1 MSLLKSDKTMLA
13 AGLMFLVLNLA
24 VLAPLSTGGVQ
35 DAVDETFAT
44 YTKDTACANDDCT
57 EAEDDWAVSTSQRD
71 YSAWSITNLDDMMA
85 NGSEPAYKEIG
96 PFTYDITKTNTI
108 TGYDA
113 TNGTM
118 TYTQVKSHQC
128 AAESVEP
135 CDTPVTQINIGFQ
148 PQVIGATGMA
158 VNGIMEATKAGF
170 AAGAIGKEMESFS
183 AGKATADGIAT
194 SYGGIQM
201 GAMTAGAPVDA
212 ANASM
217 MLGMGWYDVYDAYF
231 ASINGSQMNNLTGN
245 EEMFTYTQAIQG
257 IQLMMAGGPGNE
269 SEITFAGSG
278 SIGDLS
284 YAFDSAM
291 MPTGEDAS
299 LTSTQGVLIFAGHC
313 NAFATATYGEV
324 MADAANGFANVGTMQ
339 RASIWGYASADI
351 NATIAT
357 DFAVCF
363 GVGGTFSMT
372 HGGADADWF
381 TDPLAVNASA
391 RMMNYLGVDIDN
403 TVAMG
408 LLFGGQGT
416 DMPTGIL
423 ATNAVD
429 EDDSPTAF
437 GIAAFAGM
445 DSATAMTTYGLDATQ
460 YAAVGAWVG
469 GWLTSASAL
478 PMILLGGTGTMTA
491 EQYVNISFGAEDPV
505 SPGEYLTNSLNL
517 GGAWGLV
524 GESIG
529 APAVELTAA
538 QSGNLLYGPL
548 GLTTSAGATI
558 FLYGELSGKTPPIDF
573 TTMQPGPQMEWNAST
588 IAALYGIDVNAAS
601 AVRALMMGPIYGETP
616 ASFVPG
622 FLMSTF
628 GTTQYLTQPVS
639 AWLFGWHDPVS
650 AFLASGNPMDMTVGW
665 ASLDT
670 NETYYG
676 SDGVLNGDGTSY
688 TVCTG
693 EVAGCDK
700 GESVLED
707 GSNELPWH
715 NTRMAMATFG
725 LIGVEYLDGATGG
738 FLTGTDDKVDVSG
751 YAVVPVTCDA
761 TGTVKGIP
769 VDICTASVEATS
781 RSIQAKNLKTFTL
794 LDATPSA
801 LPIFLGSDIT
811 LKSEKLSGLIIA
823 GESTTTFYLDTRQNT
838 NMTTAP
844 EMSDLNKVFTIK
856 SSSMIGAEDAE
867 EMESAIV
874 TNQDSFTYWTNRDHP
889 VDDITA
895 LFYIGALLCVANGV
909 RLMLAEE
916 ESEESNDAEKH
927 DEAPVE
933 ISEEA
938 SE

>member
-1 MSLLKSDKTMLA
+1 MSMMTTKTMLA
-13 AGLMFLVLNLA
+13 AGLVCLLLSGGLSM
-24 VLAPLSTGGVQ
+24 LSTGGVQ

-44 YTKDTACANDDCT
+44 YTKDTACANEDCT
-57 EAEDDWAVSTSQRD
+57 EAEPDWAVSTSQRD
-71 YSAWSITNLDDMMA
+71 YSAWTINNLDDMMA
-85 NGSEPAYKEIG
+85 NGSEPAYTEIG
-96 PFTYDITKTNTI
+96 PFTYDITKTNTL

-128 AAESVEP
+128 AAESKNP

-158 VNGIMEATKAGF
+158 INGIMDATKAGF
-170 AAGAIGKEMESFS
+170 SAGAIANEMESFS
-183 AGKATADGIAT
+183 AGQATADGIAT

-201 GAMTAGAPVDA
+201 GAMTEGTPVDA

-217 MLGMGWYDVYDAYF
+217 MLGVGWYDAYDAFF
-231 ASINGSQMNNLTGN
+231 ASINGSGMGDTV
-245 EEMFTYTQAIQG
+245 TYTMAIQG
-257 IQLMMAGGPGNE
+257 LQAGEATAGVNTAGV
-269 SEITFAGSG
+269 TFAGNQ

-284 YAFDSAM
+284 AAFETAM

-299 LTSTQGVLIFAGHC
+299 LTSMQGVLILAGHC
-313 NAFATATYGEV
+313 NAFPTGNYSTVA
-324 MADAANGFANVGTMQ
+324 ADALNAPAFTTGTMQ
-339 RASIWGYASADI
+339 RAGIWGYASADI

-372 HGGADADWF
+372 HGGADDDWF
-381 TDPLAVNASA
+381 QDPLAVNAST

-408 LLFGGQGT
+408 LLFAGQGT
-416 DMPTGIL
+416 AMPTGIL

-469 GWLTSASAL
+469 GWLTSTSAL
-478 PMILLGGTGTMTA
+478 PMILLGGSGTMTA

-505 SPGEYLTNSLNL
+505 NPGEYLASSLNL
-517 GGAWGLV
+517 GGTWGLI
-524 GESIG
+524 GASFG

-558 FLYGELSGKTPPIDF
+558 FLYGELSGQTPPIDF
-573 TTMQPGPQMEWNAST
+573 TTMQPGAQMTWNAST

-601 AVRALMMGPIYGETP
+601 AVRALMMGPIYGETSE
-616 ASFVPG
+616 SFVPG
-622 FLMSTF
+622 FLMSSF

-676 SDGVLNGDGTSY
+676 SDGVLNGNGTSY

-761 TGTVKGIP
+761 TGTVEGIP

-838 NMTTAP
+838 NMTTP
-844 EMSDLNKVFTIK
+844 PQMSDLNKVFTIK
-856 SSSMIGAEDAE
+856 SSSMIGAADAD
-867 EMESAIV
+867 EMESSIV
-874 TNQDSFTYWTNRDHP
+874 TNQETFTYWTNFDVP
-889 VDDITA
+889 TDYLA
-895 LFYIGALLCVANGV
+895 PLLYIGAIVCLLMAT
-909 RLMLAEE
+909 R
-916 ESEESNDAEKH
+916 K
-927 DEAPVE
+927 DE
-933 ISEEA
+933 
-938 SE
+938 

>member
-1 MSLLKSDKTMLA
+1 
-13 AGLMFLVLNLA
+13 MFLILNLA
-24 VLAPLSTGGVQ
+24 VFAPLSTGGVQ
-35 DAVDETFAT
+35 DAVDEKFST
-44 YTKDTACANDDCT
+44 YTKDIACANDDCT
-57 EAEDDWAVSTSQRD
+57 EAEAGWAVSTSQRD
-71 YSAWSITNLDDMMA
+71 YSAWTITNLDEILA
-85 NGSEPAYKEIG
+85 NGSEPAYTEIG

-108 TGYDA
+108 TGYDE
-113 TNGTM
+113 TNGTL

-128 AAESVEP
+128 AVESANP
-135 CDTPVTQINIGFQ
+135 CDTNVTQINIGFQ

-158 VNGIMEATKAGF
+158 INGIMDATKDGF
-170 AAGAIGKEMESFS
+170 AAGAIANEMESFS

-212 ANASM
+212 ANASA
-217 MLGMGWYDVYDAYF
+217 MLANGWYSTGPATDLA
-231 ASINGSQMNNLTGN
+231 NGTVGWVEYCQYVGGLESCDDYNSSAMSNAA
-245 EEMFTYTQAIQG
+245 FT
-257 IQLMMAGGPGNE
+257 
-269 SEITFAGSG
+269 
-278 SIGDLS
+278 DLS
-284 YAFDSAM
+284 YAFDSAV
-291 MPTGEDAS
+291 MPTGESAA
-299 LTSTQGVLIFAGHC
+299 LTRMQGILLLAGHC
-313 NAFATATYGEV
+313 NAYSTASYSEI

-339 RASIWGYASADI
+339 RASIWQFTAMVDETLDLNTTISRDYAI
-351 NATIAT
+351 CYGI
-357 DFAVCF
+357 
-363 GVGGTFSMT
+363 GGSFSST

-381 TDPLAVNASA
+381 TDPLAVDAST

-437 GIAAFAGM
+437 GIAAFDDM
-445 DSATAMTTYGLDATQ
+445 DSDTAMATYGLDATQ
-460 YAAVGAWVG
+460 YDAVEEWVG
-469 GWLTSASAL
+469 GWLKSTSAL
-478 PMILLGGTGTMTA
+478 PMILLGGSGTMTA

-505 SPGEYLTNSLNL
+505 SPGEYLTNSLNMK
-517 GGAWGLV
+517 GAWGIV
-524 GESIG
+524 GASLG
-529 APAVELTAA
+529 APAVDLTAA

-548 GLTTSAGATI
+548 GLTTQAGATL
-558 FLYGELSGKTPPIDF
+558 FLFGELSGQTPPIDF
-573 TTMQPGPQMEWNAST
+573 ATMQPGAQMEWNAST

-601 AVRALMMGPIYGETP
+601 AARALMMGPIYGETP
-616 ASFVPG
+616 ESFVPG
-622 FLMSTF
+622 YLMSTF
-628 GTTQYLTQPVS
+628 GTTQYLVQPVS

-715 NTRMAMATFG
+715 NTRMAIATYG

-761 TGTVKGIP
+761 TGTVEGIP
-769 VDICTASVEATS
+769 VDVCTASVEATS

-844 EMSDLNKVFTIK
+844 EMSDLTKVFTIK
-856 SSSMIGAEDAE
+856 SSSMIGAADADT
-867 EMESAIV
+867 MESSIV
-874 TNQDSFTYWTNRDHP
+874 TNQETFGYWTNFDHP
-889 VDDITA
+889 VDYLTV
-895 LFYIGALLCVANGV
+895 LFYLGAVLCIGNGL
-909 RLMLAEE
+909 RLMMGAEE
-916 ESEESNDAEKH
+916 ESAEETQAEKH
-927 DEAPVE
+927 DEEPVE
-933 ISEEA
+933 IESESTE
-938 SE
+938 

>member
-44 YTKDTACANDDCT
+44 YTKDKACANEDCT
-57 EAEDDWAVSTSQRD
+57 EAEPDWAVSTSQRD
-71 YSAWSITNLDDMMA
+71 YSAWTINNLDDMMA
-85 NGSEPAYKEIG
+85 NGSEPAYTEIG
-96 PFTYDITKTNTI
+96 PFTYDITKTNTL

-128 AAESVEP
+128 AAESKNP

-158 VNGIMEATKAGF
+158 INGIMDATKAGF
-170 AAGAIGKEMESFS
+170 SAGAIANEMESFS
-183 AGKATADGIAT
+183 AGQATADGIAT

-201 GAMTAGAPVDA
+201 GAMTEGTPVDA

-217 MLGMGWYDVYDAYF
+217 MLGVGWYDAYDAFF
-231 ASINGSQMNNLTGN
+231 ASINGSGMGDTV
-245 EEMFTYTQAIQG
+245 TYTMAIQG
-257 IQLMMAGGPGNE
+257 LQAGEATAGVNTAGV
-269 SEITFAGSG
+269 TFAGNQ

-284 YAFDSAM
+284 AAFETAM

-299 LTSTQGVLIFAGHC
+299 LTSMQGVLILAGHC
-313 NAFATATYGEV
+313 NAFPTGNYSTVA
-324 MADAANGFANVGTMQ
+324 ADALNAPAFTTGTMQ
-339 RASIWGYASADI
+339 RAGIWGYASADI

-372 HGGADADWF
+372 HGGADDDWF
-381 TDPLAVNASA
+381 QDPLAVNAST

-408 LLFGGQGT
+408 LLFAGQGT
-416 DMPTGIL
+416 AMPTGIL

-469 GWLTSASAL
+469 GWLTSTSAL
-478 PMILLGGTGTMTA
+478 PMILLGGSGTMTA

-505 SPGEYLTNSLNL
+505 NPGEYLASSLNL
-517 GGAWGLV
+517 GGTWGLI
-524 GESIG
+524 GASFG

-558 FLYGELSGKTPPIDF
+558 FLYGELSGQTPPIDF
-573 TTMQPGPQMEWNAST
+573 TTMQPGAQMTWNAST

-601 AVRALMMGPIYGETP
+601 AVRALMMGPIYGETSE
-616 ASFVPG
+616 SFVPG
-622 FLMSTF
+622 FLMSSF

-676 SDGVLNGDGTSY
+676 SDGVLNGNGTSY

-761 TGTVKGIP
+761 TGTVEGIP

-838 NMTTAP
+838 NMTTP
-844 EMSDLNKVFTIK
+844 PQMSDLNKVFTIK
-856 SSSMIGAEDAE
+856 SSSMIGAADAD
-867 EMESAIV
+867 EMESSIV
-874 TNQDSFTYWTNRDHP
+874 TNQETFTYWTNFDVP
-889 VDDITA
+889 TDYLA
-895 LFYIGALLCVANGV
+895 PLLYIGAIVCLLMAT
-909 RLMLAEE
+909 R
-916 ESEESNDAEKH
+916 K
-927 DEAPVE
+927 DE
-933 ISEEA
+933 
-938 SE
+938 

>member
-57 EAEDDWAVSTSQRD
+57 EAEEDWAVSTSQRD
-71 YSAWSITNLDDMMA
+71 YSAWTITNLDEMMA

-128 AAESVEP
+128 AAESENP
-135 CDTPVTQINIGFQ
+135 CDTLVTQINIGFQ
-148 PQVIGATGMA
+148 PQVIGATGLA
-158 VNGIMEATKAGF
+158 INGIMDLTKAGF

-201 GAMTAGAPVDA
+201 GAMTGGVAVDA

-231 ASINGSQMNNLTGN
+231 ASINGSGLGDTV
-245 EEMFTYTQAIQG
+245 TYTMAIQG
-257 IQLMMAGGPGNE
+257 LQAAEAAGGVNTAGV
-269 SEITFAGSG
+269 TFAGNQ

-291 MPTGEDAS
+291 LPTGEDAS
-299 LTSTQGVLIFAGHC
+299 LTNMQGVLILAGHC
-313 NAFATATYGEV
+313 NAYATGNYSV
-324 MADAANGFANVGTMQ
+324 VSADLANSPAFTTGTMQ
-339 RASIWGYASADI
+339 RAGIWGYASADI

-357 DFAVCF
+357 DYAVCF
-363 GVGGTFSMT
+363 GVAGTFANI
-372 HGGADADWF
+372 HGGADDNWYE
-381 TDPLAVNASA
+381 DPMAVNAST

-416 DMPTGIL
+416 ATPTGIL
-423 ATNAVD
+423 ATNAID
-429 EDDSPTAF
+429 ENDSPTAF

-445 DSATAMTTYGLDATQ
+445 DPATAMATYGLDATQ
-460 YAAVGAWVG
+460 YGTVATWVG
-469 GWLTSASAL
+469 GWLTSASSL
-478 PMILLGGTGTMTA
+478 PMVLLGGTGTMSA
-491 EQYVNISFGAEDPV
+491 EDFVNVSFGSADPIN
-505 SPGEYLTNSLNL
+505 GGYLTNSLNL
-517 GGAWGLV
+517 GGAWGVV
-524 GESIG
+524 GASLG
-529 APAVELTAA
+529 APAVDLTAA

-548 GLTTSAGATI
+548 GLTTQAGATL
-558 FLYGELSGKTPPIDF
+558 FLFGELSGQTPPIDF
-573 TTMQPGPQMEWNAST
+573 ATMQPGAQMEWNAST

-628 GTTQYLTQPVS
+628 GTTQYLVQPVS

-688 TVCTG
+688 TICTG

-715 NTRMAMATFG
+715 NTRMATATYG

-761 TGTVKGIP
+761 TGTVEGIP

-844 EMSDLNKVFTIK
+844 EMSDLTKVFTIK
-856 SSSMIGAEDAE
+856 SSSMIGTADAE
-867 EMESAIV
+867 KMESSIV
-874 TNQDSFTYWTNRDHP
+874 TNQDSLAYWTNLDHP
-889 VDDITA
+889 VDYITI

-933 ISEEA
+933 IAEPTSE
-938 SE
+938 

>member
-1 MSLLKSDKTMLA
+1 MSMMTTKTMLA
-13 AGLMFLVLNLA
+13 AGLVCLLLSGGLSM
-24 VLAPLSTGGVQ
+24 LSTGGVQ

-44 YTKDTACANDDCT
+44 YTKDTACANEDCT
-57 EAEDDWAVSTSQRD
+57 EAEPDWAVSTSQRD
-71 YSAWSITNLDDMMA
+71 YSAWTINNLDDMMA
-85 NGSEPAYKEIG
+85 NGSEPAYTEIG
-96 PFTYDITKTNTI
+96 PFTYDITKTNTL

-128 AAESVEP
+128 AAESKNP

-158 VNGIMEATKAGF
+158 INGIMDATKAGF
-170 AAGAIGKEMESFS
+170 SAGAIANEMESFS
-183 AGKATADGIAT
+183 AGQATADGIAT

-201 GAMTAGAPVDA
+201 GAMTEGTPVDA

-217 MLGMGWYDVYDAYF
+217 MLGVGWYDAYDAFF
-231 ASINGSQMNNLTGN
+231 ASINGSGMGDTV
-245 EEMFTYTQAIQG
+245 TYTMAIQG
-257 IQLMMAGGPGNE
+257 LQAGEATAGVNTAGV
-269 SEITFAGSG
+269 TFAGNQ

-284 YAFDSAM
+284 AAFETAM

-299 LTSTQGVLIFAGHC
+299 LTSMQGVLILAGHC
-313 NAFATATYGEV
+313 NAFPTGNYSTVA
-324 MADAANGFANVGTMQ
+324 ADALNAPAFTTGTMQ
-339 RASIWGYASADI
+339 RAGIWGYASADI

-372 HGGADADWF
+372 HGGADDDWF
-381 TDPLAVNASA
+381 QDPLAVNAST

-408 LLFGGQGT
+408 LLFAGQGT
-416 DMPTGIL
+416 AMPTGIL

-429 EDDSPTAF
+429 QDDSPTAF

-469 GWLTSASAL
+469 GWLTSTSAL
-478 PMILLGGTGTMTA
+478 PMILLGGSGTMTA

-505 SPGEYLTNSLNL
+505 NPGEYLASSLNL
-517 GGAWGLV
+517 GGTWGLI
-524 GESIG
+524 GASFG

-558 FLYGELSGKTPPIDF
+558 FLYGELSGQTPPIDF
-573 TTMQPGPQMEWNAST
+573 TTMQPGAQMTWNAST

-601 AVRALMMGPIYGETP
+601 AVRALMMGPIYGETSE
-616 ASFVPG
+616 SFVPG
-622 FLMSTF
+622 FLMSSF

-676 SDGVLNGDGTSY
+676 SDGVLNGNGTSY

-761 TGTVKGIP
+761 TGTVEGIP

-838 NMTTAP
+838 NMTTP
-844 EMSDLNKVFTIK
+844 PQMSDLNKVFTIK
-856 SSSMIGAEDAE
+856 SSSMIGAADAD
-867 EMESAIV
+867 EMESSIV
-874 TNQDSFTYWTNRDHP
+874 TNQETFTYWTNFDVP
-889 VDDITA
+889 TDYLA
-895 LFYIGALLCVANGV
+895 PLLYIGAIVCLLMAT
-909 RLMLAEE
+909 R
-916 ESEESNDAEKH
+916 K
-927 DEAPVE
+927 DE
-933 ISEEA
+933 
-938 SE
+938 

>member
-57 EAEDDWAVSTSQRD
+57 EAEADWAVSTSQRD
-71 YSAWSITNLDDMMA
+71 YSAWSINNLDDMMA
-85 NGSEPAYKEIG
+85 NGSEPAYTEVG

-108 TGYDA
+108 TGYDK
-113 TNGTM
+113 TNGTL

-128 AAESVEP
+128 AVESANP

-158 VNGIMEATKAGF
+158 VNGIMDVTKAAYTAGMLGKDLESLG
-170 AAGAIGKEMESFS
+170 AGAAASQAMSGLYAQTVSDVTSVGGTEAMAS
-183 AGKATADGIAT
+183 AGIGANFFDVWN
-194 SYGGIQM
+194 SYFELM
-201 GAMTAGAPVDA
+201 
-212 ANASM
+212 NLSK
-217 MLGMGWYDVYDAYF
+217 
-231 ASINGSQMNNLTGN
+231 MNNVAPYVNMSLNYTAIGGSSDFSNLT
-245 EEMFTYTQAIQG
+245 
-257 IQLMMAGGPGNE
+257 
-269 SEITFAGSG
+269 
-278 SIGDLS
+278 
-284 YAFDSAM
+284 YAFNQAM
-291 MPTGEDAS
+291 MPGSGEDVS
-299 LTSTQGVLIFAGHC
+299 LLSA
-313 NAFATATYGEV
+313 
-324 MADAANGFANVGTMQ
+324 VGTMVFSGHCQ
-339 RASIWGYASADI
+339 SYPTSIENATVRASIWQYMGAD
-351 NATIAT
+351 NATTIAN
-357 DFAVCF
+357 DYAMCF
-363 GVGGTFSMT
+363 GIGGNFGNTF
-372 HGGADADWF
+372 GGGDETLGIGD
-381 TDPLAVNASA
+381 TTGMAVTVST
-391 RMMNYLGVDIDN
+391 RLSYLGITMDEMS
-403 TVAMG
+403 AMG
-408 LLFGGQGT
+408 MLFGDGDDVITGLLEANEAGT
-416 DMPTGIL
+416 EYGVANFL
-423 ATNAVD
+423 
-429 EDDSPTAF
+429 S
-437 GIAAFAGM
+437 M
-445 DSATAMTTYGLDATQ
+445 DAATAMTAYGMDQATHDSV
-460 YAAVGAWVG
+460 YGWAASWFGDVK
-469 GWLTSASAL
+469 SL
-478 PMILLGGTGTMTA
+478 PMILLGGSGEMTA
-491 EQYVNISFGAEDPV
+491 SLFVNTSFGAEDPLN
-505 SPGEYLTNSLNL
+505 GGYLANSLNL
-517 GGAWGLV
+517 GGAWGVV
-524 GESIG
+524 GASLG

-548 GLTTSAGATI
+548 GLTTQTGATL
-558 FLYGELSGKTPPIDF
+558 FLFGELSGQTPPIDF
-573 TTMQPGPQMEWNAST
+573 ATMQAGPQMEWNAST

-616 ASFVPG
+616 ESFVPG
-622 FLMSTF
+622 YLMSTF
-628 GTTQYLTQPVS
+628 GTTQYLVQPVS

-688 TVCTG
+688 TICTG

-715 NTRMAMATFG
+715 NTRMAIATYG

-738 FLTGTDDKVDVSG
+738 FLTGTGDKVDVSG
-751 YAVVPVTCDA
+751 YAVVPVTCDE
-761 TGTVKGIP
+761 TGTVEGIP

-844 EMSDLNKVFTIK
+844 EMSDLTKVFTIK
-856 SSSMIGAEDAE
+856 SSSMIGAADADT
-867 EMESAIV
+867 MESSIV
-874 TNQDSFTYWTNRDHP
+874 TNQDSFAYWTNFDHP
-889 VDDITA
+889 VDYLTV

-909 RLMLAEE
+909 KLMLAEE
-916 ESEESNDAEKH
+916 ESEESNDTEKH

-933 ISEEA
+933 ITEAA

>member
-1 MSLLKSDKTMLA
+1 MSMMTTKTMLA
-13 AGLMFLVLNLA
+13 AGLVCLLLSGGLSV
-24 VLAPLSTGGVQ
+24 LSTGGVQ

-44 YTKDTACANDDCT
+44 YTKDTACANEDCT
-57 EAEDDWAVSTSQRD
+57 EAEPDWAVSTSQRD
-71 YSAWSITNLDDMMA
+71 YSAWTISNLDEMMA
-85 NGSEPAYKEIG
+85 NGSEPTYEEIG
-96 PFTYDITKTNTI
+96 PFTYDITKTNTL
-108 TGYDA
+108 TGYDK
-113 TNGTM
+113 TNGTL

-128 AAESVEP
+128 AVESANP
-135 CDTPVTQINIGFQ
+135 CDTNVTQINIGFQ

-158 VNGIMEATKAGF
+158 FNGIMDATKAGF
-170 AAGAIGKEMESFS
+170 AAGAIGNEMESFS

-201 GAMTAGAPVDA
+201 GALTEGTPVDA

-217 MLGMGWYDVYDAYF
+217 MLGMIWYDAYDAFF
-231 ASINGSQMNNLTGN
+231 ASINGSGMGDTV
-245 EEMFTYTQAIQG
+245 TYTQAIQSA
-257 IQLMMAGGPGNE
+257 QLMAAGGPGNE
-269 SEITFAGSG
+269 SAITFAGNQ
-278 SIGDLS
+278 SIGNLS
-284 YAFDSAM
+284 AAFETAM

-299 LTSTQGVLIFAGHC
+299 LTSMQGVLILAGHC
-313 NAFATATYGEV
+313 NAFPTGNYSTVA
-324 MADAANGFANVGTMQ
+324 ADALNAPAFTTGTMQ
-339 RASIWGYASADI
+339 RAGIWGYASADI

-363 GVGGTFSMT
+363 GVGGAFSMT
-372 HGGADADWF
+372 HGGADDDWF
-381 TDPLAVNASA
+381 QDPLAVNAST

-403 TVAMG
+403 TVAMD
-408 LLFGGQGT
+408 LLFAGRGT
-416 DMPTGIL
+416 AMPTGIL

-469 GWLTSASAL
+469 GWLTSTSAL
-478 PMILLGGTGTMTA
+478 PMILLGGSGTMTA

-505 SPGEYLTNSLNL
+505 NPGEYLASSLNL
-517 GGAWGLV
+517 GGTWGLI
-524 GESIG
+524 GASFG

-558 FLYGELSGKTPPIDF
+558 FLYGELSGQTPPIDF
-573 TTMQPGPQMEWNAST
+573 TTMQPGAQMTWNAST

-601 AVRALMMGPIYGETP
+601 AVRALMMGPIYGETSE
-616 ASFVPG
+616 SFVPG
-622 FLMSTF
+622 FLMSSF

-676 SDGVLNGDGTSY
+676 SDGVLNGNGTSY

-715 NTRMAMATFG
+715 NTRMAKATFG

-761 TGTVKGIP
+761 TGTVEGIP

-838 NMTTAP
+838 NMTTP
-844 EMSDLNKVFTIK
+844 PQMSDLNKVFTIK
-856 SSSMIGAEDAE
+856 SSSMIGAADADT
-867 EMESAIV
+867 MESSIV
-874 TNQDSFTYWTNRDHP
+874 TNQETFTYWTNFDVP
-889 VDDITA
+889 TDYLA
-895 LFYIGALLCVANGV
+895 PLLYIGAIVCLLMAT
-909 RLMLAEE
+909 RKEE
-916 ESEESNDAEKH
+916 
-927 DEAPVE
+927 
-933 ISEEA
+933 
-938 SE
+938 

>member
-1 MSLLKSDKTMLA
+1 MSMMTTKTMLA
-13 AGLMFLVLNLA
+13 AGLVCLLLSGGLSM
-24 VLAPLSTGGVQ
+24 LSTGGVQ

-44 YTKDTACANDDCT
+44 YTKDTACANEDCT
-57 EAEDDWAVSTSQRD
+57 EAEPDWAVSTSQRD
-71 YSAWSITNLDDMMA
+71 YSAWTINNLDDMMA
-85 NGSEPAYKEIG
+85 NGSEPAYTEIG
-96 PFTYDITKTNTI
+96 PFTYDITKTNTL

-128 AAESVEP
+128 AAESKNP

-158 VNGIMEATKAGF
+158 INGIMDATKAGF
-170 AAGAIGKEMESFS
+170 SAGAIANEMESFS
-183 AGKATADGIAT
+183 AGQATADGIAT

-201 GAMTAGAPVDA
+201 GAMTEGTPVDA

-217 MLGMGWYDVYDAYF
+217 MLGVGWYDAYDAFF
-231 ASINGSQMNNLTGN
+231 ASINGSGMGDTV
-245 EEMFTYTQAIQG
+245 TYTMAIQG
-257 IQLMMAGGPGNE
+257 LQAGEATAGVNTAGV
-269 SEITFAGSG
+269 TFAGNQ

-284 YAFDSAM
+284 AAFETAM

-299 LTSTQGVLIFAGHC
+299 LTSMQGVLILAGHC
-313 NAFATATYGEV
+313 NAFPTGNYSTVA
-324 MADAANGFANVGTMQ
+324 ADALNAPAFTTGTMQ
-339 RASIWGYASADI
+339 RAGIWGYASADI

-372 HGGADADWF
+372 HGGADDDWF
-381 TDPLAVNASA
+381 QDPLAVNAST

-408 LLFGGQGT
+408 LLFAGQGT
-416 DMPTGIL
+416 AMPTGIL

-469 GWLTSASAL
+469 GWLTSTSAL
-478 PMILLGGTGTMTA
+478 PMILLGGSGTMTA

-505 SPGEYLTNSLNL
+505 NPGEYLASSLNL
-517 GGAWGLV
+517 GGTWGLI
-524 GESIG
+524 GASFG

-558 FLYGELSGKTPPIDF
+558 FLYGELSGQTPPIDF
-573 TTMQPGPQMEWNAST
+573 TTMQPGAQMTWNAST

-601 AVRALMMGPIYGETP
+601 AVRALMMGPIYGETSE
-616 ASFVPG
+616 SFVPG
-622 FLMSTF
+622 FLMSSF

-676 SDGVLNGDGTSY
+676 SDGVLNGNGTSY

-751 YAVVPVTCDA
+751 YAVVPVTCNA
-761 TGTVKGIP
+761 TGTVEGIP

-838 NMTTAP
+838 NMTTP
-844 EMSDLNKVFTIK
+844 PQMSDLNKVFTIK
-856 SSSMIGAEDAE
+856 SSSMIGAADAD
-867 EMESAIV
+867 EMESSIV
-874 TNQDSFTYWTNRDHP
+874 TNQETFTYWTNFDVP
-889 VDDITA
+889 TDYLA
-895 LFYIGALLCVANGV
+895 PLLYIGAIVCLLMAT
-909 RLMLAEE
+909 R
-916 ESEESNDAEKH
+916 K
-927 DEAPVE
+927 DE
-933 ISEEA
+933 
-938 SE
+938 

>member
-1 MSLLKSDKTMLA
+1 MSLLNSDKTMLA

-44 YTKDTACANDDCT
+44 YIKDTACANDDCT
-57 EAEDDWAVSTSQRD
+57 EAEADWAVSTSQRD
-71 YSAWSITNLDDMMA
+71 YSAWTITNLDDILA
-85 NGSEPAYKEIG
+85 NGSEPSYKEIG

-108 TGYDA
+108 TGYDE

-148 PQVIGATGMA
+148 PQVIGATGLA
-158 VNGIMEATKAGF
+158 INGIMDLTKVA
-170 AAGAIGKEMESFS
+170 FS
-183 AGKATADGIAT
+183 AGMMGNDLENMQAGTATAATISAQMAGASAQMQAMGYNETTADAAAPAAVANGWFDAFNAYFQMMEMAPFDHDGNSSTDPIYLNYSTAT
-194 SYGGIQM
+194 GQ
-201 GAMTAGAPVDA
+201 TAGFTDV
-212 ANASM
+212 SM
-217 MLGMGWYDVYDAYF
+217 A
-231 ASINGSQMNNLTGN
+231 MN
-245 EEMFTYTQAIQG
+245 
-257 IQLMMAGGPGNE
+257 
-269 SEITFAGSG
+269 
-278 SIGDLS
+278 
-284 YAFDSAM
+284 SAM
-291 MPTGEDAS
+291 MPTGDSAA
-299 LTSTQGVLIFAGHC
+299 LTGGLGVLLLAGHC
-313 NAFATATYGEV
+313 SAYATADYAGI

-339 RASIWGYASADI
+339 RATIWGYMAMANETMPDFET
-351 NATIAT
+351 TIAR
-357 DFAVCF
+357 DYAVCY
-363 GVGGTFSMT
+363 GVGGTFLT
-372 HGGADADWF
+372 NGGGDATWYA
-381 TDPLAVNASA
+381 TPTTSVNASA
-391 RMMNYLGVDIDN
+391 RFANMGITIDN
-403 TVAMG
+403 MVAMN
-408 LLFGGQGT
+408 LLFAGQGT
-416 DMPTGIL
+416 DTPTGLLASNADQTAFGL
-423 ATNAVD
+423 ATFMQMDAV
-429 EDDSPTAF
+429 SAMTAF
-437 GIAAFAGM
+437 GI
-445 DSATAMTTYGLDATQ
+445 DATQ
-460 YAAVGAWVG
+460 YGAIMMWAGAWLTDVSSLPMVLKG
-469 GWLTSASAL
+469 GSGVMTASAF
-478 PMILLGGTGTMTA
+478 
-491 EQYVNISFGAEDPV
+491 VNTTFGAADPIN
-505 SPGEYLTNSLNL
+505 GGYLDNSLNL
-517 GGAWGLV
+517 GGGWGLI
-524 GESIG
+524 GASLG
-529 APAVELTAA
+529 APAVDLTAA

-548 GLTTSAGATI
+548 GLTTQTGATL
-558 FLYGELSGKTPPIDF
+558 FLFGELSGQTPPIDF
-573 TTMQPGPQMEWNAST
+573 ATMQPGAQMEWNAST

-622 FLMSTF
+622 YLMSTF

-650 AFLASGNPMDMTVGW
+650 AYLASGNPMDMTVGW

-688 TVCTG
+688 TICTG

-715 NTRMAMATFG
+715 NTRMATATYG

-751 YAVVPVTCDA
+751 YAVVPVTCDE
-761 TGTVKGIP
+761 TGTVEGIP

-794 LDATPSA
+794 LDAVPSA

-811 LKSEKLSGLIIA
+811 IKSEQLSGLIIA

-844 EMSDLNKVFTIK
+844 EMSDLTKVFTIK
-856 SSSMIGAEDAE
+856 SSSMIGAADADT
-867 EMESAIV
+867 MESSIV
-874 TNQDSFTYWTNRDHP
+874 TNQDSLAYWTNFDHP
-889 VDDITA
+889 VDYITV

-909 RLMLAEE
+909 KLMLAEE

-933 ISEEA
+933 IAEPA

>member
-35 DAVDETFAT
+35 DAVDEKFET

-57 EAEDDWAVSTSQRD
+57 VAKDDWAVSTSQRD
-71 YSAWSITNLDDMMA
+71 YSAWTINNLDDMMA
-85 NGSEPAYKEIG
+85 NGSEPAYTEIG
-96 PFTYDITKTNTI
+96 PFTYDITKTNTL

-128 AAESVEP
+128 AAESKNP

-158 VNGIMEATKAGF
+158 INGIMDATKAGF
-170 AAGAIGKEMESFS
+170 SAGAIANEMESFS
-183 AGKATADGIAT
+183 AGQATADGIAT

-201 GAMTAGAPVDA
+201 GAMTEGTPVDA

-217 MLGMGWYDVYDAYF
+217 MLGVGWYDAYDAFF
-231 ASINGSQMNNLTGN
+231 ASINGSGMGDTV
-245 EEMFTYTQAIQG
+245 TYTMAIQG
-257 IQLMMAGGPGNE
+257 LQAGEATAGVNTAGV
-269 SEITFAGSG
+269 TFAGNQ

-284 YAFDSAM
+284 AAFETAM

-299 LTSTQGVLIFAGHC
+299 LTSMQGVLILAGHC
-313 NAFATATYGEV
+313 NAFPTGNYSTVA
-324 MADAANGFANVGTMQ
+324 ADALNAPAFTTGTMQ
-339 RASIWGYASADI
+339 RAGIWGYASADI

-372 HGGADADWF
+372 HGGADDDWF
-381 TDPLAVNASA
+381 QDPLAVNAST

-408 LLFGGQGT
+408 LLFAGQGT
-416 DMPTGIL
+416 AMPTGIL

-469 GWLTSASAL
+469 GWLTSTSAL
-478 PMILLGGTGTMTA
+478 PMILLGGSGTMTA

-505 SPGEYLTNSLNL
+505 NPGEYLASSLNL
-517 GGAWGLV
+517 GGTWGLI
-524 GESIG
+524 GASFG

-558 FLYGELSGKTPPIDF
+558 FLYGELSGQTPPIDF
-573 TTMQPGPQMEWNAST
+573 TTMQPGAQMTWNAST

-601 AVRALMMGPIYGETP
+601 AVRALMMGPIYGETSE
-616 ASFVPG
+616 SFVPG
-622 FLMSTF
+622 FLMSSF

-676 SDGVLNGDGTSY
+676 SDGVLNGNGTSY

-761 TGTVKGIP
+761 TGTVEGIP

-838 NMTTAP
+838 NMTTP
-844 EMSDLNKVFTIK
+844 PQMSDLNKVFTIK
-856 SSSMIGAEDAE
+856 SSSMIGAADAD
-867 EMESAIV
+867 EMESSIV
-874 TNQDSFTYWTNRDHP
+874 TNQETFTYWTNFDVP
-889 VDDITA
+889 TDYLA
-895 LFYIGALLCVANGV
+895 PLLYIGAIVCLLMAT
-909 RLMLAEE
+909 R
-916 ESEESNDAEKH
+916 K
-927 DEAPVE
+927 DE
-933 ISEEA
+933 
-938 SE
+938 

>member
-1 MSLLKSDKTMLA
+1 MSMMTTKTMLA
-13 AGLMFLVLNLA
+13 AGLVCLLLSGGLSM
-24 VLAPLSTGGVQ
+24 LSTGGVQ

-44 YTKDTACANDDCT
+44 YTKDTACANEDCT
-57 EAEDDWAVSTSQRD
+57 EAEPDWAVSTSQRD
-71 YSAWSITNLDDMMA
+71 YSAWTINNLDDMMA
-85 NGSEPAYKEIG
+85 NGSEPAYTEIG
-96 PFTYDITKTNTI
+96 PFTYDITKTNTL

-128 AAESVEP
+128 AAESKNP

-158 VNGIMEATKAGF
+158 INGIMDATKAGF
-170 AAGAIGKEMESFS
+170 SAGAIANEMESFS
-183 AGKATADGIAT
+183 AGQATADGIAT

-201 GAMTAGAPVDA
+201 GAMTEGTPVDA

-217 MLGMGWYDVYDAYF
+217 MLGVGWYDAYDAFF
-231 ASINGSQMNNLTGN
+231 ASINGSGMGDTV
-245 EEMFTYTQAIQG
+245 TYTMAIQG
-257 IQLMMAGGPGNE
+257 LQAGEATAGVNTAGV
-269 SEITFAGSG
+269 TFAGNQ

-284 YAFDSAM
+284 AAFETAM

-299 LTSTQGVLIFAGHC
+299 LTSMQGVLILAGHC
-313 NAFATATYGEV
+313 NAFPTGNYSTVA
-324 MADAANGFANVGTMQ
+324 ADALNAPAFTTGTMQ
-339 RASIWGYASADI
+339 RAGIWGYASADI

-372 HGGADADWF
+372 HGGADDDWF
-381 TDPLAVNASA
+381 QDPLAVNAST

-408 LLFGGQGT
+408 LLFAGQGT
-416 DMPTGIL
+416 AMPTGIL

-469 GWLTSASAL
+469 GWLTSTSAL
-478 PMILLGGTGTMTA
+478 PMILLGGSGTMTA

-505 SPGEYLTNSLNL
+505 NPGEYLASSLNL
-517 GGAWGLV
+517 GGTWGLI
-524 GESIG
+524 GASFG

-558 FLYGELSGKTPPIDF
+558 FLYGELSGQTPPIDF
-573 TTMQPGPQMEWNAST
+573 TTMQPGAQMTWNAST
-588 IAALYGIDVNAAS
+588 IAALYGIDVNAAN
-601 AVRALMMGPIYGETP
+601 AVRALMMGPIYGETSE
-616 ASFVPG
+616 SFVPG
-622 FLMSTF
+622 FLMSSF

-676 SDGVLNGDGTSY
+676 SDGVLNGNGTSY

-761 TGTVKGIP
+761 TGTVEGIP

-844 EMSDLNKVFTIK
+844 QMSDLNKVFTIK
-856 SSSMIGAEDAE
+856 SSSMIGAADAD
-867 EMESAIV
+867 EMESSIV
-874 TNQDSFTYWTNRDHP
+874 TNQETFTYWTNFDVP
-889 VDDITA
+889 TDYLA
-895 LFYIGALLCVANGV
+895 PLLYIGAIVCLLMAT
-909 RLMLAEE
+909 R
-916 ESEESNDAEKH
+916 K
-927 DEAPVE
+927 DE
-933 ISEEA
+933 
-938 SE
+938 

>member
-1 MSLLKSDKTMLA
+1 MANEKLI
-13 AGLMFLVLNLA
+13 AGAVMILLNLV
-24 VLAPLSTGGVQ
+24 VLAPIATSMVE
-35 DAVDETFAT
+35 DAVEDNFET
-44 YTKDTACANDDCT
+44 YPYDSACEDSDCT
-57 EAEDDWAVSTSQRD
+57 TAEEDWATSTSEKT
-71 YSAWSITNLDDMMA
+71 YYAWNLTNLDQVMS
-85 NGSEPAYKEIG
+85 GSEPSYEKVG
-96 PFTYDITKTNTI
+96 PFLYDITTTRNI
-108 TGYDA
+108 IEFNESA
-113 TNGTM
+113 GTL
-118 TYTQVKSHQC
+118 TYN
-128 AAESVEP
+128 ESNSFSCSADTLHP
-135 CDTPVTQINIGFQ
+135 CDMPITQLNIPFQ
-148 PQVIGATGMA
+148 PQVVGATGTA
-158 VNGIMEATKAGF
+158 INGIMELTKAGF
-170 AAGAIGKEMESFS
+170 AAGAIGNEMESFS
-183 AGKATADGIAT
+183 AGQATADGIAT
-194 SYGGIQM
+194 SYGGIQ
-201 GAMTAGAPVDA
+201 AGAVTGTPETA
-212 ANASM
+212 ADASM
-217 MLGMGWYDVYDAYF
+217 MLGVGWYDAYDAFF
-231 ASINGSQMNNLTGN
+231 ASINGSQMNNLSGAG
-245 EEMFTYTQAIQG
+245 EMLTYTMAIQG
-257 IQLMMAGGPGNE
+257 LQSTEEAGV
-269 SEITFAGSG
+269 TFAGNA

-284 YAFDSAM
+284 YAFDSAV

-299 LTSTQGVLIFAGHC
+299 LTSMQGVLILAGHC

-372 HGGADADWF
+372 HGGADDDWF
-381 TDPLAVNASA
+381 QDPLAVDAST

-408 LLFGGQGT
+408 LLFAGQGT
-416 DMPTGIL
+416 AMPTGIL

-429 EDDSPTAF
+429 EDDSPSAF
-437 GIAAFAGM
+437 GIATFAGM

-469 GWLTSASAL
+469 GWLTSTSAL
-478 PMILLGGTGTMTA
+478 PMILLGGSGTMTA

-505 SPGEYLTNSLNL
+505 NPGQYLTNSLNL
-517 GGAWGLV
+517 GGAWGV
-524 GESIG
+524 IGASFG

-558 FLYGELSGKTPPIDF
+558 FLFGELSGQTPPIDF
-573 TTMQPGPQMEWNAST
+573 TTMQAGPQMEWNAST
-588 IAALYGIDVNAAS
+588 IATLYGIDENAAS
-601 AVRALMMGPIYGETP
+601 AVRALMMGPIYGET
-616 ASFVPG
+616 AESFVPG
-622 FLMSTF
+622 FLMSSF

-676 SDGVLNGDGTSY
+676 SDGVLNGNGTSY
-688 TVCTG
+688 TICTG
-693 EVAGCDK
+693 EVEGCDK

-715 NTRMAMATFG
+715 NTRMAQATFG

-761 TGTVKGIP
+761 TGTVENIP
-769 VDICTASVEATS
+769 VNVCTASVDATT
-781 RSIQAKNLKTFTL
+781 RSIQAKNLQTFTL

-844 EMSDLNKVFTIK
+844 QMSDLTKVFTIK
-856 SSSMIGAEDAE
+856 SSSMIGAEDADT
-867 EMESAIV
+867 MESSIV
-874 TNQDSFTYWTNRDHP
+874 TNQETFGYWTNFDHW
-889 VDDITA
+889 VDFVTIM
-895 LFYIGALLCVANGV
+895 FYILAIGALANGV
-909 RLMLAEE
+909 LLMVSEDESDEAMKAEAAPAEE
-916 ESEESNDAEKH
+916 ES
-927 DEAPVE
+927 
-933 ISEEA
+933 SEEA
-938 SE
+938 SEATE

>member
-1 MSLLKSDKTMLA
+1 MSMMTTKTMLA
-13 AGLMFLVLNLA
+13 AGLVCLLLSGGLSV
-24 VLAPLSTGGVQ
+24 LSTGGVE

-44 YTKDTACANDDCT
+44 YTKDTACANEDCT
-57 EAEDDWAVSTSQRD
+57 EAEPDWAVSTSQRD
-71 YSAWSITNLDDMMA
+71 YSAWTISNLDEMMA
-85 NGSEPAYKEIG
+85 NGSEPTYEEIG
-96 PFTYDITKTNTI
+96 PFTYDITKTNTL
-108 TGYDA
+108 TGYDK
-113 TNGTM
+113 TNGTL

-128 AAESVEP
+128 AVESANP
-135 CDTPVTQINIGFQ
+135 CDTNVTQINIGFQ

-158 VNGIMEATKAGF
+158 FNGIMDATKAGF
-170 AAGAIGKEMESFS
+170 AAGAIGNEMESFS

-201 GAMTAGAPVDA
+201 GALTEGTPVDA

-217 MLGMGWYDVYDAYF
+217 MLGMIWYDAYDAFF
-231 ASINGSQMNNLTGN
+231 ASINGSGMGDTV
-245 EEMFTYTQAIQG
+245 TYTQAIQSA
-257 IQLMMAGGPGNE
+257 QLMAAGGPGNE
-269 SEITFAGSG
+269 SAITFAGNQ
-278 SIGDLS
+278 SIGNLS
-284 YAFDSAM
+284 AAFETAM

-299 LTSTQGVLIFAGHC
+299 LTSMQGVLILAGHC
-313 NAFATATYGEV
+313 NAFPTGNYSTVA
-324 MADAANGFANVGTMQ
+324 ADALNAPAFTTGTMQ
-339 RASIWGYASADI
+339 RAGIWGYASADI

-363 GVGGTFSMT
+363 GVGGAFSMT
-372 HGGADADWF
+372 HGGADDDWF
-381 TDPLAVNASA
+381 QDPLAVNAST

-403 TVAMG
+403 TVAMD
-408 LLFGGQGT
+408 LLFAGRGT
-416 DMPTGIL
+416 AMPTGIL

-469 GWLTSASAL
+469 GWLTSTSAL
-478 PMILLGGTGTMTA
+478 PMILLGGSGTMTA

-505 SPGEYLTNSLNL
+505 NPGEYLASSLNL
-517 GGAWGLV
+517 GGTWGLI
-524 GESIG
+524 GASFG

-558 FLYGELSGKTPPIDF
+558 FLYGELSGQTPPIDF
-573 TTMQPGPQMEWNAST
+573 TTMQPGAQMTWNAST

-601 AVRALMMGPIYGETP
+601 AVRALMMGPIYGETSE
-616 ASFVPG
+616 SFVPG
-622 FLMSTF
+622 FLMSSF

-676 SDGVLNGDGTSY
+676 SDGVLNGNGTSY

-715 NTRMAMATFG
+715 NTRMAKATFG

-761 TGTVKGIP
+761 TGTVEGIP

-838 NMTTAP
+838 NMTTP
-844 EMSDLNKVFTIK
+844 PQMSDLNKVFTIK
-856 SSSMIGAEDAE
+856 SSSMIGAADADT
-867 EMESAIV
+867 MESSIV
-874 TNQDSFTYWTNRDHP
+874 TNQETFTYWTNFDVP
-889 VDDITA
+889 TDYLA
-895 LFYIGALLCVANGV
+895 PLLYIGAIVCLLMAT
-909 RLMLAEE
+909 R
-916 ESEESNDAEKH
+916 K
-927 DEAPVE
+927 DE
-933 ISEEA
+933 
-938 SE
+938 

>member
-57 EAEDDWAVSTSQRD
+57 EAEADWAVSTSQRD
-71 YSAWSITNLDDMMA
+71 YSAWTITNLDEILA
-85 NGSEPAYKEIG
+85 NGSEPAYTEIG

-108 TGYDA
+108 TGYDE
-113 TNGTM
+113 TNGTL

-128 AAESVEP
+128 AVESANP
-135 CDTPVTQINIGFQ
+135 CDTNVTQINIGFQ

-158 VNGIMEATKAGF
+158 INGIMDATKDGF
-170 AAGAIGKEMESFS
+170 SAAAIANEMESFS

-201 GAMTAGAPVDA
+201 GAMTGSPVDA

-217 MLGMGWYDVYDAYF
+217 MLGVGWYDAYDAFF
-231 ASINGSQMNNLTGN
+231 ASINGSQMNNMTGN
-245 EEMFTYTQAIQG
+245 EEMLTYTQAIQG
-257 IQLMMAGGPGNE
+257 AQLMAAGGPGNE
-269 SEITFAGSG
+269 SAITFTGSQ

-284 YAFDSAM
+284 AAFETAM

-299 LTSTQGVLIFAGHC
+299 LTSMQGVLIFAGHC

-372 HGGADADWF
+372 HGGADDDWF
-381 TDPLAVNASA
+381 QDPLAVDAST

-437 GIAAFAGM
+437 GIAAFDDM
-445 DSATAMTTYGLDATQ
+445 DSDTAMTTYGLDATQ
-460 YAAVGAWVG
+460 YDAVEEWVD
-469 GWLTSASAL
+469 GWLTSASSL
-478 PMILLGGTGTMTA
+478 PMVLLGGTGTMTA

-505 SPGEYLTNSLNL
+505 SPGEYLTNSLNMK
-517 GGAWGLV
+517 GAWGLV
-524 GESIG
+524 GASLG
-529 APAVELTAA
+529 APAVDLTAA

-548 GLTTSAGATI
+548 GLTTQAGATL
-558 FLYGELSGKTPPIDF
+558 FLFGELSGQTPPIDF
-573 TTMQPGPQMEWNAST
+573 ATMQPGAQMEWNAST

-601 AVRALMMGPIYGETP
+601 AARALMMGPIYGETP
-616 ASFVPG
+616 ESFVPG

-676 SDGVLNGDGTSY
+676 SDGVLNGNGTSY
-688 TVCTG
+688 TICTG

-715 NTRMAMATFG
+715 NTRMAIATFG

-751 YAVVPVTCDA
+751 YAVVPVTCDE
-761 TGTVKGIP
+761 TGTVEGIP

-844 EMSDLNKVFTIK
+844 EMSDLTKVFTIK
-856 SSSMIGAEDAE
+856 SSSMIGAADADT
-867 EMESAIV
+867 MESSIV
-874 TNQDSFTYWTNRDHP
+874 TNQDSFAYWTNFDHP
-889 VDDITA
+889 VDYLTV

-909 RLMLAEE
+909 KLMLTEE
-916 ESEESNDAEKH
+916 ESEESNDTEKH
-927 DEAPVE
+927 DEEPVE
-933 ISEEA
+933 ITEAA